1 MSGPERI
8 EGDGFALRP
17 WREADAD
24 DLVFHANDAQV
35 ARNLGER
42 FPHPYAIEDAH
53 AFIAH
58 ALHLHSEKALA
69 IEINGE
75 ACGGVGVHPGE
86 GVERHS
92 AELGYWLGRAYWGEG
107 IATAAVRA
115 LVPHA
120 LRELRLYRL
129 QARVFAD
136 NPASM
141 RVLERCGFVHEAV
154 LRRLVVKGERLL
166 DMHIF
171 AITRDSLDAAAG

>member
-1 MSGPERI
+1 MAWPQHI
-8 EGDGFALRP
+8 ACEGFVLRE
-17 WREADAD
+17 WRASDADA
-24 DLVFHANDAQV
+24 LVIHANDPQV
-35 ARNLGER
+35 ARCLGER
-42 FPHPYAIEDAH
+42 FPHPYALDDAH
-53 AFIAH
+53 LFIAH
-58 ALHLHSEKALA
+58 ALHASSERAYA

-75 ACGGVGVHPGE
+75 ACGGIGVQPGE

-92 AELGYWLGRAYWGEG
+92 AELGYWLGRSYWGEG

-115 LVPHA
+115 IVPHA

-141 RVLERCGFVHEAV
+141 RVLERCGFAHESV

-166 DMHIF
+166 DMHVY
-171 AITRDSLDAAAG
+171 AITRDVLDAQG